1 MDKIKKYNHLTK
13 QANLFGLIIILL
25 SLVSIVS
32 GVFLFFSISPNT
44 PQTPTQELYG
54 NISGIIYISQAILS
68 LLMAAL
74 YLKRILSRRKLLI
87 EIINRDRAS
96 RSSTKKVNYFI
107 AIVALVRLVFVLG
120 IAGVVI
126 IGIAIPAWV

>member
-32 GVFLFFSISPNT
+32 GVFFFFS
-44 PQTPTQELYG
+44 
-54 NISGIIYISQAILS
+54 ISGIIYISQALLS